1 VNYHE
6 AAVNL
11 LRLVCDLRGYYGS
24 CADEYCE
31 AVTIACGLLENAGSK
46 EEEPEK

>member
-1 VNYHE
+1 MNYHE

-11 LRLVCDLRGYYGS
+11 LRMLSDLRGYYGS
-24 CADEYCE
+24 VNDETYE

>member
-1 VNYHE
+1 MDYHE

-11 LRLVCDLRGYYGS
+11 LRMICELRVYGGS
-24 CADEYCE
+24 FNDEFCE
-31 AVTIACGLLENAGSK
+31 AVAIACGLLENAGSK